1 MQISDSNG
9 YNRYLFHSKHTNI
22 MGKIRQIPK
31 TPIED
36 ERLAQ
41 CIDHEDGPEEED
53 RLFPCM

>member
-1 MQISDSNG
+1 
-9 YNRYLFHSKHTNI
+9 